1 MRYLLILSIFLFG
14 CSKEDEMIL
23 KSPYQLRMSWEC
35 TSISG
40 YSCVTTDMFW
50 TKQINLNNK
59 IFYDIIPVY
68 GNYDSNYQ
76 TFDVDITKLADTN
89 NIKVA
94 DVTEHDTDAV
104 QGLLSISMP
113 RDTTKFSGGFAN
125 DKKYSRRQRLFNG
138 HRKIKSGIKKG
149 GVEKKSL

>member
-1 MRYLLILSIFLFG
+1 MRYLLILSIFFFG

-35 TSISG
+35 TSYSG

-76 TFDVDITKLADTN
+76 TFDVDISKL
-89 NIKVA
+89 
-94 DVTEHDTDAV
+94 
-104 QGLLSISMP
+104 S
-113 RDTTKFSGGFAN
+113 DTTDVKVIFTFDCEQGAEEIRDMKPDYFDIKGEVFVN
-125 DKKYSRRQRLFNG
+125 FYKDKRTVIEVSPSSDYNCNPEFKVFY
-138 HRKIKSGIKKG
+138 
-149 GVEKKSL
+149 E

>member
-1 MRYLLILSIFLFG
+1 MPP
-14 CSKEDEMIL
+14 D
-23 KSPYQLRMSWEC
+23 
-35 TSISG
+35 
-40 YSCVTTDMFW
+40 TTNFKM
-50 TKQINLNNK
+50 
-59 IFYDIIPVY
+59 PP
-68 GNYDSNYQ
+68 
-76 TFDVDITKLADTN
+76 DTN

-104 QGLLSISMP
+104 HGLLSISMP

-138 HRKIKSGIKKG
+138 HRKIKSGIKKR